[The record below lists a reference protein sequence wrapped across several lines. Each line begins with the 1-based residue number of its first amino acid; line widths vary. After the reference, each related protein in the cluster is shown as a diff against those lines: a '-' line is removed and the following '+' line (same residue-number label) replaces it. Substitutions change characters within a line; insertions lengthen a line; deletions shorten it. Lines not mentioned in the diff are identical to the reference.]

1 MTFFDNF
8 KIADRFTEVVKRFPV
23 VITFAVL
30 TTLALIFLIDDTEND
45 LLRWPIAGYIGFL
58 LVLNWSVFAESFAI
72 TTKKYWIG
80 LAILMIILAIYGYFI
95 PSSLTAHTSCFWYFT
110 LGLSLILHLLCSVV
124 PFFKTYDTRQFVNYN
139 INIFLA
145 WIRAAFYALVV
156 FIAMGLALVAMDQ
169 LFEISI
175 TPIYYFRLF
184 IFLTGIFQVAFF
196 LSDFPD
202 DFYQSNREH
211 SPVFKV
217 FVNYVAIPV
226 TIVYGTILYAYT
238 LRLLLGYEMVE
249 WVFVLCIWYFVVG
262 ILTWLFS
269 LYFEDF
275 EDNQWMT
282 WFRKWYFM
290 FSTPIL
296 ILMFMSLYHNYQVD
310 GLKEEGYMGT
320 AIAIFAFIISIYG
333 IIKRHID
340 LRAFPI
346 TLMGMCAIVF
356 WSGKFSICKY
366 PIISQQQKVKHDLT
380 QAGMIEND
388 VIDFDT
394 TKVFNIKDQGFISRL
409 YFLND
414 RGGLD
419 FIKDMDVNKLLNHN
433 DLVTSLSK
441 YTNMSFSPKADN
453 SFSFFDKKN
462 AAFDVQGYQKMIE
475 FTSYKPEMMATYALV
490 QNDTLEVVMDKN
502 EIFKGKITDI
512 IYPLCSANPKH
523 INFELSGQDYDF
535 KVLVFSVSGTMVDK
549 ERQINDISGMVL
561 VRDKTKE

>member
-1 MTFFDNF
+1 M
-8 KIADRFTEVVKRFPV
+8 KRFPV

-333 IIKRHID
+333 IIKRPID

-380 QAGMIEND
+380 
-388 VIDFDT
+388 
-394 TKVFNIKDQGFISRL
+394 
-409 YFLND
+409 
-414 RGGLD
+414 
-419 FIKDMDVNKLLNHN
+419 
-433 DLVTSLSK
+433 
-441 YTNMSFSPKADN
+441 
-453 SFSFFDKKN
+453 
-462 AAFDVQGYQKMIE
+462 
-475 FTSYKPEMMATYALV
+475 
-490 QNDTLEVVMDKN
+490 
-502 EIFKGKITDI
+502 
-512 IYPLCSANPKH
+512 
-523 INFELSGQDYDF
+523 
-535 KVLVFSVSGTMVDK
+535 
-549 ERQINDISGMVL
+549 
-561 VRDKTKE
+561 